1 MAKDLTDSFIV
12 VSVEGKGIRGGR
24 LTTCCLHTPRLH
36 RTPQSWHDFVNGLFQ
51 HLLMATT
58 DLKQKSLVMP
68 MERTR
73 NVQGFTT

>member
-12 VSVEGKGIRGGR
+12 VSVERKGIRGGR
-24 LTTCCLHTPRLH
+24 LLTCCLHTHPP

-58 DLKQKSLVMP
+58 DHKQKSLVMP
-68 MERTR
+68 MERMR